1 MPNRVT
7 PTSATD
13 KTGRLVRLLQE
24 KRVLVAVG
32 SGGVGKTTTAAAVA
46 VAAARLGR
54 RVAVLTIDPAKRLA
68 QALGLEKM
76 GNEPRPLP
84 ADLVGPG
91 SVDAMMLE
99 TGEAFD
105 DLVSRLVPDIERR
118 ERLLSNRLYQVIAR
132 HLGGTHEYMAVER
145 LFELS
150 QSGAYDLIVVDTPP
164 SVNALDF
171 LDAPERIASFFS
183 ERITRFF
190 VQRTDEK
197 KGIFQRLKD
206 RAGDVALQLL
216 GVALGE
222 TFIQDVQ
229 DFATAFQG
237 LFTAFRERGLA
248 VSALMS
254 DPKTSFLVVT
264 GADPV
269 RVSEALD
276 FARRL
281 EGFGIRP
288 DAFIANRVHL
298 SAADTVALFQASHL
312 KKTDEPALADLD
324 EGALISG
331 LTRAQ
336 QIRASLARRDR
347 EGLLNLTRAASAERL
362 LVVPELDHEVDDR
375 SAVEHLLSAL
385 GGLGPQGS

>member
-1 MPNRVT
+1 M
-7 PTSATD
+7 
-13 KTGRLVRLLQE
+13 RLLKE

-46 VAAARLGR
+46 VCAARLGR

-68 QALGLEKM
+68 QALGLERM

-105 DLVSRLVPDIERR
+105 DLVSRLVPDAERR
-118 ERLLSNRLYQVIAR
+118 DRLLANRLYQVIAR

-150 QSGAYDLIVVDTPP
+150 RSGAYDLIVVDTPP

-183 ERITRFF
+183 DKITRFF
-190 VQRTDEK
+190 VQRSSDEK
-197 KGIFQRLKD
+197 KGIFQKLKD
-206 RAGDVALQLL
+206 RAGDVALQIL

-222 TFIQDVQ
+222 QFIHDVQ

-237 LFTAFRERGLA
+237 LFTAFRERGVA
-248 VSALMS
+248 VSALMA

-276 FARRL
+276 FAGRL
-281 EGFGIRP
+281 SAFGVTP
-288 DAFIANRVHL
+288 DAYIANRVHM
-298 SAADTVALFQASHL
+298 SAADTVALFEAGHL
-312 KKTDEPALADLD
+312 KRTDHPALARVD
-324 EGALISG
+324 EAVLVHG

-347 EGLLNLTRAASAERL
+347 EGLLNLTRAATPERL
-362 LVVPELDHEVDDR
+362 IVVPELDHEVDDR
-375 SAVEHLLSAL
+375 SAVEHLLRAL
-385 GGLGPQGS
+385 GGPGPRG